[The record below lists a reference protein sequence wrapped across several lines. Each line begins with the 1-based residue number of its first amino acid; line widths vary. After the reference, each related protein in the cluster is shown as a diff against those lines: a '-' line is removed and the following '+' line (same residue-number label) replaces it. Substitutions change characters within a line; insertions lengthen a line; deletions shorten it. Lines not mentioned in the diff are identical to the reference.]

1 MNFNSCTKLFAF
13 FCLLIL
19 GSCSSGK
26 IIKPIQTKFY
36 KADFYNSK
44 NELVQSDSL
53 VYKEYDETFLLVQKK
68 ITWEYFRTIR
78 VNENTTSLEQ
88 QIETSGIV
96 KSKDEVWLHPPR
108 FKGYVDFTEF
118 SPFPKVKL
126 PLKDSLKFESKLDL
140 GTYVSK
146 ENGTEVISFYELIKT
161 DSNCVV
167 KSKSQ
172 TSKGIFYA
180 DFIYDETLGFTRFH
194 YTNPKGE
201 QLIIQ
206 QIN

>member
-1 MNFNSCTKLFAF
+1 MYFNFNTKLFLCF
-13 FCLLIL
+13 FLLIL
-19 GSCSSGK
+19 GSCSYEVQV
-26 IIKPIQTKFY
+26 KPLLTKVY
-36 KADFYNSK
+36 KADFYNAE
-44 NELVQSDSL
+44 NQLVQSDSL
-53 VYKEYDETFLLVQKK
+53 VYKEYDESFLLVQQK
-68 ITWEYFRTIR
+68 ISWEYFRTIR

-126 PLKDSLKFESKLDL
+126 PLKDSLKYESKLAL
-140 GTYVSK
+140 GTYASK